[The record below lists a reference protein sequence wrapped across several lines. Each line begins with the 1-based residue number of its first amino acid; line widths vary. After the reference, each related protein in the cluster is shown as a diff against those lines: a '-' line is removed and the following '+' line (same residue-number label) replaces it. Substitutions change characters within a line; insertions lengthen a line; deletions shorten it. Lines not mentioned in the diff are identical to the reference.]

1 MALHPLVAGFT
12 DVAEQYELG
21 RPGYPPEVV
30 ATVAE
35 RLGLARGARVAD
47 VGAGTGKLTRALLA
61 AGLDVVAVEP
71 LGGLRGRL
79 RAELPGIEAVDAA
92 AEVLPFP
99 DAALD
104 AVVCANA
111 FHWFD
116 APRAVAEF
124 ARVIRPGGGLALL
137 WHDGVEDDSSAAW
150 SAELQ
155 RVIGDRRPD
164 HPAYTDDQGRG
175 AVDANRAFGP
185 LTPTEVRSCYAT
197 DPRRILAHIAS
208 ISWVAGLPPAE
219 RDATLDAVADVLER
233 HGVGDVEV
241 PLHTA
246 IWSAARRR

>member
-21 RPGYPPEVV
+21 RPGYPPAV
-30 ATVAE
+30 AAAVAE
-35 RLGLARGARVAD
+35 RLGLERGARVAD

-71 LGGLRGRL
+71 LAGLRARL
-79 RAELPGIEAVDAA
+79 RRELPGVDTADAA
-92 AEVLPFP
+92 AEALPFG
-99 DAALD
+99 DAAVR

-137 WHDGVEDDSSAAW
+137 WHDGVEDDESAPW

-164 HPAYTDDQGRG
+164 HPAYSGDQGRS
-175 AVDANRAFGP
+175 AVDASAAFGP
-185 LTPTEVRSCYAT
+185 MTLTEVRSSYT
-197 DPRRILAHIAS
+197 TEPRRILAHVAS
-208 ISWVAGLPPAE
+208 ISWVGSLPPAE
-219 RDATLDAVADVLER
+219 REATLDAAAGVLER

-246 IWSAARRR
+246 IWTARRH

>member
-30 ATVAE
+30 AAIAGQ
-35 RLGLARGARVAD
+35 LGLAPGARVAD

-71 LGGLRGRL
+71 LEGLRARL
-79 RAELPGIEAVDAA
+79 REELPQVEVAGAA
-92 AEVLPFP
+92 AEALPFA
-99 DAALD
+99 DASLD

-137 WHDGVEDDSSAAW
+137 WHDGIEGDASAPW

-164 HPAYTDDQGRG
+164 HPAYTGDQGRG
-175 AVDANRAFGP
+175 AVDADPAFGP
-185 LTPTEVRSCYAT
+185 MTLTEIRSSYAT
-197 DPRRILAHIAS
+197 DPRRIVAHIAS
-208 ISWVAGLPPAE
+208 ISWVGGLPPAE
-219 RDATLDAVADVLER
+219 RAATLNAVAAVLER
-233 HGVGDVEV
+233 HGVGDVDV

-246 IWSAARRR
+246 IWTAARRR